1 MLFEEALD
9 IIKPQRLL
17 DPKQEIELLQLA
29 GRRIQER
36 FGLLRRQPRREAL
49 RRHLILL
56 TQRDQRITGSG
67 QLPGAVQHPLKHLIK
82 LEALVDAQRG
92 ITKPRQPRTKRLHL
106 APHIASPA
114 HRATPAAQPTSCP
127 SARRTRPTRTSQ
139 QIYST
144 NRQAHSRIIHRAGCR
159 QVKRSCG
166 RPLSKRRTRPSKS
179 MKSQASERGHL

>member
-1 MLFEEALD
+1 MADGHRQIGHLVARLERRVELRKPMLFEEALD

-17 DPKQEIELLQLA
+17 DPKQEIELLQLV

-56 TQRDQRITGSG
+56 TQRDHRITGPG

-92 ITKPRQPRTKRLHL
+92 ITKPRQPLTKRLHL

-114 HRATPAAQPTSCP
+114 HSATPAAQPTSCP
-127 SARRTRPTRTSQ
+127 SARRNPPNQNLTA
-139 QIYST
+139 
-144 NRQAHSRIIHRAGCR
+144 N
-159 QVKRSCG
+159 
-166 RPLSKRRTRPSKS
+166 L
-179 MKSQASERGHL
+179 